1 MKKQLFFL
9 FSVLASCIIAEP
21 VPAEVKA
28 VPVKKFLKETLRG
41 FSDQSP
47 HKNTVIR
54 HLGGCYA
61 NLGNNGDVKDIG
73 RAVQGVSVD
82 EFDNVLYI
90 TGNRSSG
97 QTEIFALRW
106 DAGDPSKRTLLA
118 RSGPLWQVFAHQ
130 GTSVYR
136 PGKSHRPLFLTGGN
150 EAASS
155 SITDDKEDLLKLKLV
170 EWDYKTPKKATVVR
184 SWKLFDSKR
193 YTAGCMNVSISPDNR
208 QVIARAKRK
217 RDDVYVYR
225 IWDIRTLL
233 SMKQPKDADATE
245 SYVKTCDSAWG
256 RVKKD
261 GQAVGYDGHF
271 IYLLGSDKALGPHRI
286 AIMDDRGR
294 KVTDTIKSYEG
305 HDLYPDTVRSEAES
319 IFFIHRHGRVIP
331 VLAVAVWHSSPVHK
345 YCEFFDIS
353 GKMDWGGGDGR

>member
-1 MKKQLFFL
+1 MKKQIFFL
-9 FSVLASCIIAEP
+9 LSVIDSCIIAEHI
-21 VPAEVKA
+21 PAVAKP
-28 VPVKKFLKETLRG
+28 VPVKKILKETLKE
-41 FSDQSP
+41 FTEQSP
-47 HKNTVIR
+47 QRSAAIR

-61 NLGNNGDVKDIG
+61 NLGNNGDARDIG

-82 EFDNVLYI
+82 EVDNILYI

-106 DAGDPSKRTLLA
+106 DAGDPGKRTLLA

-136 PGKSHRPLFLTGGN
+136 PARSHRPLFFTGGN

-155 SITDDKEDLLKLKLV
+155 SVKDDKEDVLKLKLV
-170 EWDYKTPKKATVVR
+170 EWDYRDPKKAVIVR
-184 SWKLFDSKR
+184 SWNLFDPKK
-193 YTAGCMNVSISPDNR
+193 YAAGCMNVSISPDNK

-225 IWDIRTLL
+225 IWDIQTLL
-233 SMKQPKDADATE
+233 SMKPLRDADATG
-245 SYVKTCDSAWG
+245 SYAKTCDSAWG

-261 GQAVGYDGHF
+261 GQAVAYDGQF

-286 AIMDDRGR
+286 AIMDDHGR
-294 KVTDTIKSYEG
+294 KVTHTIKSYEG
-305 HDLYPDTVRSEAES
+305 HDLFPDTERSEAES
-319 IFFIHRHGRVIP
+319 IFFIHRHGRAVP
-331 VLAVAVWHSSPVHK
+331 VLAVSVWHSHPVRK

-353 GKMDWGGGDGR
+353 GKLDRNRSKGK